1 MNFCVR
7 LKIAL
12 KDFTQIWTWA
22 FILVCVFC
30 NAGCMTSQLR
40 NPMTEQAA
48 SIPDVYYQAVLDNL
62 AM

>member
-1 MNFCVR
+1 
-7 LKIAL
+7 
-12 KDFTQIWTWA
+12 
-22 FILVCVFC
+22 
-30 NAGCMTSQLR
+30 MTSQLR